1 MKFVPT
7 IVALLT
13 FSAITYS
20 ANITIYRWV
29 DDNNVV
35 HFSQNQP
42 EHSNFTEIT
51 MQKFKHKANA
61 NKVDSSQLGELT
73 ISNNKKENNVSEN
86 KTARCLTAKN
96 NLATLEKFELI
107 QYKTDSGERKLL
119 TAKEKKDQLTLN
131 KQQVDLFCKN

>member
-42 EHSNFTEIT
+42 EHSNFTEMT
-51 MQKFKHKANA
+51 MQKFKQKTHDRGAP
-61 NKVDSSQLGELT
+61 QLGELT
-73 ISNNKKENNVSEN
+73 ISNDKEENIVSEN

-119 TAKEKKDQLTLN
+119 TAKEKKDQLVLN

>member
-51 MQKFKHKANA
+51 MQKLKQKAN
-61 NKVDSSQLGELT
+61 KKSSSQLGELT
-73 ISNNKKENNVSEN
+73 INNDKGENNVSEN
-86 KTARCLTAKN
+86 KTARCLTAKK